1 MDNEDDDLTPE
12 EIRKE
17 IFE

>member
-1 MDNEDDDLTPE
+1 MDDEDDDLTPE